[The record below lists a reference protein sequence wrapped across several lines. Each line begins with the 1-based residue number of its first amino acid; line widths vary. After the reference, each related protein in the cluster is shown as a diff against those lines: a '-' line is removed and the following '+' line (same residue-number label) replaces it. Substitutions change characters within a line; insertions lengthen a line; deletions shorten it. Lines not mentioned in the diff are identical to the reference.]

1 MQRVLDQIVLLFPAR
16 TDAFVVVIDALTDS
30 SREIVSARHCR
41 IHLVHLAGLE
51 SSLALEAWQKLILNW
66 VVRLFSE
73 LLIQFS
79 FGFFLTLAECILKEL
94 IRTTLLH
101 GLLLQNILQ
110 QVLVPLD
117 EPLRIDLPVLY
128 LLLTVSLDALQ
139 QRL

>member
-16 TDAFVVVIDALTDS
+16 TDAVVVVINALTDS
-30 SREIVSARHCR
+30 GGEIVSARHCR
-41 IHLVHLAGLE
+41 SHLAHLAGLE

-66 VVRLFSE
+66 VVRLFSK

-79 FGFFLTLAECILKEL
+79 FGLFLTLAECILKEL